1 MTALPQTS
9 VARLLERL
17 EELKRPT
24 RSAQARKRL
33 RATLRDLAGRRLRDA
48 PSLIRLHEALLFM
61 RAYPQGP
68 ALLRDTEALLKTFS
82 RRVREAEERG
92 ADLSALADPEV
103 SGVAGTEFSAQ
114 FSYDTTRRLARAHP
128 SRADIDWDGY
138 DERAQ
143 LYVVWPKLLPFYEED
158 AYVDTRA
165 PFLEWVRAARRRGE
179 TDLLWLMRAF
189 DRLDMTNEERAVLF
203 DPLKIWVRLRLGDS
217 RLART
222 RSRLPARTI
231 FFHTEPLI
239 ERRDVS
245 LERELASPPLTVKRL
260 ARPEAERLLLVASD
274 AMNVR
279 FRELHGF
286 THADPRSVVR
296 ADAGR
301 GAEIYAWGVEPARRL
316 PLLAYVSMMVFKN
329 GVPAAYAEGLTLC
342 ERSEA
347 GFNLFYTFREGES
360 AWLYARLLRLLH
372 QLHGVEVFS
381 IDPYQLGGVGNE
393 EGLQSGAFWFYRK
406 LGFRPVGIEQ
416 AKLLDAEERRII
428 RRRGYRTPPAR
439 LRRLASEHLLYET
452 ARAERG
458 AWDDFRVRH
467 IGLAVQRRMRE
478 RFDSDPARLRA
489 ASVAAVER
497 ALRVSTR
504 RWNEDERRAFENLSL
519 PLALVPDLARWTRDE
534 KQSLIRIARAKAGRD
549 ELTYARLLNRHTR
562 LRRAL
567 LELGTS
573 KR

>member
-1 MTALPQTS
+1 MPQTS
-9 VARLLERL
+9 VARLLDRL
-17 EELKRPT
+17 EELKRPSSSP
-24 RSAQARKRL
+24 RARKRL
-33 RATLRDLAGRRLRDA
+33 RALLRELTRRRLRDA
-48 PSLIRLHEALLFM
+48 PSLMRLHEALIFM

-68 ALLRDTEALLKTFS
+68 ALLRATETLLKTFS
-82 RRVREAEERG
+82 RRVREAEARG
-92 ADLSALADPEV
+92 ADLSALGEPEV

-114 FSYDTTRRLARAHP
+114 FSYDVTRRLARAHP
-128 SRADIDWDGY
+128 SRVDIDWDGY

-143 LYVVWPKLLPFYEED
+143 LAVVWPKLLPLYEED

-165 PFLEWVRAARRRGE
+165 PFLEWVRAAKRRGE
-179 TDLLWLMRAF
+179 TDLGWLMRAF
-189 DRLDMTNEERAVLF
+189 DRLDLTDEARAALF

-217 RLART
+217 TLTRT
-222 RSRLPARTI
+222 RARLRPPRKI
-231 FFHTEPLI
+231 FFHAEPLI

-245 LERELASPPLTVKRL
+245 LERELASPPLPVKRL
-260 ARPEAERLLLVASD
+260 ARREAERLLLVASD
-274 AMNVR
+274 AMSVR

-301 GAEIYAWGVEPARRL
+301 GAEIYAWGVRPARRL

-342 ERSEA
+342 ERSEV

-360 AWLYARLLRLLH
+360 AWLYARVLRLVR

-393 EGLQSGAFWFYRK
+393 EGLESGAFWFYRK
-406 LGFRPVGIEQ
+406 LGFRPVAPEQ
-416 AKLLDAEERRII
+416 AKLLEAEERRVA

-458 AWDDFRVRH
+458 AWDGFRVRH
-467 IGLAVQRRMRE
+467 VGLAVGRRMRE

-489 ASVAAVER
+489 ASVASVER

-504 RWNEDERRAFENLSL
+504 RWDEDERRAFENLSL

-534 KQSLIRIARAKAGRD
+534 KQSLLRLARAKAGRD
-549 ELTYARLLNRHTR
+549 EISYARLLNRHPR

-567 LELGTS
+567 LELGTAS
-573 KR
+573 R